1 MPSIDW
7 NRRKWDVNYHWNADG
22 DMWSRGYGGPAMQ
35 WRLSL
40 LPRILPFVP
49 AGSILEIAPGFGRWT
64 QFLFSAAVGPMIML
78 DSPRLSRVAE
88 RR

>member
-49 AGSILEIAPGFGRWT
+49 AGSILEIAPGFGRW
-64 QFLFSAAVGPMIML
+64 QVFCS
-78 DSPRLSRVAE
+78 LSLQCALLEEE
-88 RR
+88 RRGLQ